1 MIPQHRI
8 TPDIVI
14 SLEED
19 QIFVFGSNL
28 AGRHGA
34 GAAKLAKSR
43 FGAEYG
49 VGRWMTGQC
58 YAIPTKNFQLK
69 TQPIEKIEAE
79 IKIFSQFTRR
89 RTDRVFLVTE
99 IGCGLAGYRPEEI
112 APLFDWAVEQENI
125 SLPLRF
131 WEIILKNRDNERIN

>member
-1 MIPQHRI
+1 MIPEHRV
-8 TPDIVI
+8 TPERVT

-34 GAAKLAKSR
+34 GAAKLAKGR

-49 VGRWMTGQC
+49 VGKWMTGRC
-58 YAIPTKNFQLK
+58 YAIPTKDSLLR
-69 TQPIEKIEAE
+69 TQTIKAIEAE
-79 IKIFSQFTRR
+79 VKIFAQFTMRR
-89 RTDRVFLVTE
+89 MDKIFLVTE
-99 IGCGLAGYRPEEI
+99 LGCGLAGYQPEEI
-112 APLFDWAVEQENI
+112 APLFDWAIEQENI